1 MIFAMRLDPSSMKWQ
16 HFTVA
21 ESEGELIGMAQVKPY
36 PDCREFGSLA
46 VRHEWRKQGI
56 GAMLI
61 EDVLSREAGDVYL
74 VCRSTLAPYYRKF
87 GFADIAFG
95 DAPRTLK
102 LKLGAAFPFRLFG
115 VRVVA
120 MVVRRT

>member
-1 MIFAMRLDPSSMKWQ
+1 MKWQ

-21 ESEGELIGMAQVKPY
+21 ESEGQIIGMAQMKPY
-36 PDCREFGSLA
+36 ADCREFGSLA
-46 VRHEWRKQGI
+46 VRREWRKQGI

-61 EDVLSREAGDVYL
+61 EDVLSREVGNVYL

-102 LKLGAAFPFRLFG
+102 FKLGAAFLFKLFG
-115 VRVVA
+115 VKVVA
-120 MVVRRT
+120 MVVRR